1 MKKIRAD
8 RHLARRETVLYSTCR
23 EGKWHCGYSYLQ
35 FRTASGSLISDVW
48 AKPSAFFFVFFFSLG
63 KEVTS
68 PLISTSDSIENCS
81 GIQLV
86 RFNSIKGARRRQ
98 GRMCQVNLRLTLKDR
113 VSRTS
118 TPRPYFL
125 REREKK
131 KKPSNFL
138 LLNTPTQMNSCT
150 VVREGEREKD
160 VKE

>member
-1 MKKIRAD
+1 MALRLLIFAVSNCLWELNIR
-8 RHLARRETVLYSTCR
+8 RV
-23 EGKWHCGYSYLQ
+23 GK
-35 FRTASGSLISDVW
+35 
-48 AKPSAFFFVFFFSLG
+48 AKCVFFFFFSLG